1 MDINE
6 AGNNIPSSN
15 ELTTSQ
21 AFSLMP
27 LKIEGKKKKKK
38 LEMSAL
44 LLKAM
49 TSPACNENLAIASS
63 MSLTSTLQQFS
74 LSCTPQLQ
82 QEKKGMNWKKVSFR
96 IS

>member
-38 LEMSAL
+38 IR
-44 LLKAM
+44 
-49 TSPACNENLAIASS
+49 NECIAS
-63 MSLTSTLQQFS
+63 
-74 LSCTPQLQ
+74 
-82 QEKKGMNWKKVSFR
+82 
-96 IS
+96 